1 MFCFQKQ
8 VTMNQFTKILVVI
21 LFGLFGWNGIQ
32 VFGAFPETEV
42 SYTRLTDS
50 SSNDVCQESSS
61 QVLKQHPEGVRL
73 NQQLC
78 RSWTF
83 ESLRPQDFLMR
94 NLSVCWNGQSK
105 PVPFHPMD
113 NNCFSGYKTF
123 MSSETSGKSAC
134 SSYHCVSVSGRSI
147 VFEQRKIII

>member
-1 MFCFQKQ
+1 
-8 VTMNQFTKILVVI
+8 MNQFTKILVVI
-21 LFGLFGWNGIQ
+21 LFGLLGWNGIQ
-32 VFGAFPETEV
+32 AFGAFPETEV

-50 SSNDVCQESSS
+50 SSEDVCQESSL

-73 NQQLC
+73 NQQPC

-94 NLSVCWNGQSK
+94 NLSICWNGQSK
-105 PVPFHPMD
+105 PFPFHLID
-113 NNCFSGYKTF
+113 NNCFSCYKI

>member
-1 MFCFQKQ
+1 
-8 VTMNQFTKILVVI
+8 MNQFTKILVVI

-50 SSNDVCQESSS
+50 SSNDVSQESSS

-105 PVPFHPMD
+105 PVPFHSMD